1 MAEFQLLNF
10 IPIFLYAFKV
20 RPLKNVKNKFKA
32 LLSYEVVFLQLFKL
46 FFWTPWVLKYLPSNF
61 QQPPMITG

>member
-1 MAEFQLLNF
+1 MGEFQLLNF
-10 IPIFLYAFKV
+10 RPIFFICLEV

-32 LLSYEVVFLQLFKL
+32 LLSYEVVFLLFFKL
-46 FFWTPWVLKYLPSNF
+46 FFWTLWVLKHLPSNF